1 MPKTRL
7 QPRTVMADENGN
19 IYDAPQLLMVCR
31 RGSQWGI
38 PRPDE
43 ILALP
48 PGRDLFLLPGRR
60 AAGLDPRS
68 GRITCLPESAVAAFV
83 APGHTLSAHPAY
95 KSDANAP
102 LLPLFAY
109 GAVGF
114 AGGRFY
120 VCARRVDTD
129 PRQQFQHIPPARI
142 EQNARRLLRAYPRNR
157 LISHI
162 LNNCVLRYACPAA
175 RNFALGRYEAPLPTQ
190 RACNA
195 RCAGCISAPATNSPL
210 AATPQCRLSF
220 SPTASEIVEV
230 MRLHEQRE
238 TRHPVYSF
246 GQGCEG
252 DPLMDADL
260 LAESIQT
267 FRDGGGRGTINCN
280 TNASRP
286 EAVIRLAQAGLTSLR
301 VSLNSARD
309 SLYHGYYR
317 PVDYNFDDVRR
328 SMREAREHG
337 IFVSLNLLFFP
348 GITDTEDE
356 LAALARLV
364 GENGVSMVQW
374 RNLNID
380 PEWHF
385 TMTADATQPSPCIGL
400 TAFMKRLKKLCP
412 WLRYG
417 YFNPWLGEKTAI
429 TAPMPG
435 QWNMPS
441 DVTDAA
447 SGSHGVTV

>member
-1 MPKTRL
+1 
-7 QPRTVMADENGN
+7 
-19 IYDAPQLLMVCR
+19 
-31 RGSQWGI
+31 
-38 PRPDE
+38 
-43 ILALP
+43 
-48 PGRDLFLLPGRR
+48 
-60 AAGLDPRS
+60 
-68 GRITCLPESAVAAFV
+68 
-83 APGHTLSAHPAY
+83 
-95 KSDANAP
+95 
-102 LLPLFAY
+102 
-109 GAVGF
+109 
-114 AGGRFY
+114 
-120 VCARRVDTD
+120 
-129 PRQQFQHIPPARI
+129 
-142 EQNARRLLRAYPRNR
+142 
-157 LISHI
+157 
-162 LNNCVLRYACPAA
+162 
-175 RNFALGRYEAPLPTQ
+175 
-190 RACNA
+190 
-195 RCAGCISAPATNSPL
+195 
-210 AATPQCRLSF
+210 
-220 SPTASEIVEV
+220 

-280 TNASRP
+280 TNVSRP
-286 EAVIRLAQAGLTSLR
+286 EAVIRLAQAGMTSLR

-317 PVDYNFDDVRR
+317 PMDYNFDDVRR
-328 SMREAREHG
+328 SMREARERG
-337 IFVSLNLLFFP
+337 IFVSLNLIFFP

-385 TMTADATQPSPCIGL
+385 TMTADAAQPSPCMGL
-400 TAFMKRLKKLCP
+400 TTLLCP

-417 YFNPWLGEKTAI
+417 YFNPWLGEKVAI

-441 DVTDAA
+441 DVTGAV